1 MTGAQPAGFTA
12 VIADD
17 DPDIATLMEIAVRRA
32 GGTVLAVAHDGTD
45 AWDRIRELGPD
56 LALLDVSMPGLTG
69 VEVCRLVRDNTA
81 RADGAGPLVVLL
93 SAAVHPAAV
102 AQGLEAGAERYL
114 AKPFSPRSLAEELT
128 RALRAKGN
136 TP

>member
-17 DPDIATLMEIAVRRA
+17 DPDIATLMEIAVHRA
-32 GGTVLAVAHDGTD
+32 GGTVLAVAHDGTG
-45 AWDRIRELGPD
+45 AWDRIRELRPD

-69 VEVCRLVRDNTA
+69 VEVCRLVRDGTA
-81 RADGAGPLVVLL
+81 HAGGAGPLVVLL

>member
-32 GGTVLAVAHDGTD
+32 GGTVLAVAHDGTG

-69 VEVCRLVRDNTA
+69 VEVCRLVREGTA
-81 RADGAGPLVVLL
+81 RAGGAGPLVVLL